1 MHVLA
6 WELPVG
12 LRAHSALLQALV
24 KILDDISNDEIRSL
38 EIPTGMPLIYELDDD
53 FKPVGHY
60 HVGYA
65 IVPSPNAHEY
75 DCVNTSMS
83 MPLNVNINTNL
94 NMDMSQH
101 GSSV

>member
-38 EIPTGMPLIYELDDD
+38 EIPT
-53 FKPVGHY
+53 
-60 HVGYA
+60 VGYA

-75 DCVNTSMS
+75 DCMNTSMS